1 MITYNWKAEF
11 TQRELERIEQCQD
24 VVYSEGMSDMNLI
37 KNLIKE
43 MGRAL
48 DRYETILNE
57 LEDTRRE
64 LDNDK

>member
-1 MITYNWKAEF
+1 MIYNWKAEF
-11 TQRELERIEQCQD
+11 NRRELERIGQCQD
-24 VVYSEGMSDMNLI
+24 VVYSEEMSDMNLI

-48 DRYETILNE
+48 DRYEVILNE

-64 LDNDK
+64 LDDK